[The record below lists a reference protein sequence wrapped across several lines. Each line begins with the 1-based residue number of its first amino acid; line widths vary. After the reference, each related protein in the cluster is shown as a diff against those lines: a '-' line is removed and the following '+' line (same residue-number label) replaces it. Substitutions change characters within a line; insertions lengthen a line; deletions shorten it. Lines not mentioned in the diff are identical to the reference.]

1 MIRHV
6 GSLAFH
12 GLGPDVQKGG
22 TLPPFYEKHRE
33 PYLRLAVVRLVEDFL
48 RAAVFRGRRAALV
61 RFLAVLL
68 LRDVDR
74 LAVLLLRAV
83 DRFAVD
89 FLLRVAAAFLAAVER
104 FADLRLRVAAAF
116 FAAVD
121 RLAVLL
127 LRAVDLLRVAAIGH
141 LLSNR
146 QDAMRFRRRRSRSL
160 SPPHTP

>member
-1 MIRHV
+1 
-6 GSLAFH
+6 
-12 GLGPDVQKGG
+12 
-22 TLPPFYEKHRE
+22 
-33 PYLRLAVVRLVEDFL
+33 VRLVVDFL
-48 RAAVFRGRRAALV
+48 RAAVLRGRRAALV

-68 LRDVDR
+68 LRAVDR
-74 LAVLLLRAV
+74 LAVLLFLAV

-121 RLAVLL
+121 L
-127 LRAVDLLRVAAIGH
+127 LRAVVLLRVAAMGH

>member
-1 MIRHV
+1 VIRHV

-22 TLPPFYEKHRE
+22 TLPPFYEKKPRAR
-33 PYLRLAVVRLVEDFL
+33 YLRLAVVRLVVDFL
-48 RAAVFRGRRAALV
+48 RAAVLRGRRAALV

-83 DRFAVD
+83 DRFAV
-89 FLLRVAAAFLAAVER
+89 LRLRVAAAFLAAVDR

-127 LRAVDLLRVAAIGH
+127 LRAVDFLRVAAMGH